1 MGTAQIKLRWQN
13 LACSVNTYTMSEAAP
28 QSSLNRENVSCQL
41 LRPATS
47 CTRLFP
53 PQILPVHLHRNI
65 NGSGNAI

>member
-1 MGTAQIKLRWQN
+1 MGTAQIKLRWQH

-53 PQILPVHLHRNI
+53 PQILPVHLHRDI